1 MPFSI
6 YTVKLLGL
14 AQTLHRW
21 LGVLVGLDRENRE
34 RVAGYAEAVAAT
46 LARAANALI
55 KLEDANTGPQPEKIS
70 AKDMAQAR
78 AEAHRELGRIT
89 GYVETIVA
97 VLEQH
102 LDGRKIAGVKRRLD
116 QLDIER
122 LTVVLT
128 GDEQPVSPAP
138 KIAHSLRAG
147 RLLAAEGYF
156 RALADGLRA

>member
-6 YTVKLLGL
+6 YTIKLLGL

-34 RVAGYAEAVAAT
+34 RVADYAEAIAAT
-46 LARAANALI
+46 LARAADALMR
-55 KLEDANTGPQPEKIS
+55 LDGGGDRETL
-70 AKDMAQAR
+70 AR
-78 AEAHRELGRIT
+78 AEANRELGRIT

-122 LTVVLT
+122 LALGVTL
-128 GDEQPVSPAP
+128 DQPNPYGT
-138 KIAHSLRAG
+138 LRAD
-147 RLLAAEGYF
+147 RLLAA
-156 RALADGLRA
+156 

>member
-6 YTVKLLGL
+6 YTVRLLGL

-34 RVAGYAEAVAAT
+34 RVAGYAEAIAAT
-46 LARAANALI
+46 LARAA
-55 KLEDANTGPQPEKIS
+55 DAVMRLDDGGQREEL
-70 AKDMAQAR
+70 AR

-122 LTVVLT
+122 LALGVAL
-128 GDEQPVSPAP
+128 GQPNPYGQ
-138 KIAHSLRAG
+138 LRAD

>member
-21 LGVLVGLDRENRE
+21 LGVLCGLDRANRE
-34 RVAGYAEAVAAT
+34 RIAGYAEAIAAT
-46 LARAANALI
+46 LARAASALTR
-55 KLEDANTGPQPEKIS
+55 LDGVHADA
-70 AKDMAQAR
+70 AAR
-78 AEAHRELGRIT
+78 AAARMEAQRELGRIT

-102 LDGRKIAGVKRRLD
+102 LDGRKLAGVKRRLD
-116 QLDIER
+116 QLDVER
-122 LTVVLT
+122 FVLGVT
-128 GDEQPVSPAP
+128 GDQPSAP
-138 KIAHSLRAG
+138 GSLRAD

>member
-6 YTVKLLGL
+6 YTVKLLAL

-21 LGVLVGLDRENRE
+21 LAVLSGLDRANRG
-34 RVAGYAEAVAAT
+34 RVARYADTIAAT
-46 LARAANALI
+46 LARAADAI
-55 KLEDANTGPQPEKIS
+55 GRLEAGEPGAAAAARRE
-70 AKDMAQAR
+70 AQ
-78 AEAHRELGRIT
+78 RELGRIT

-116 QLDIER
+116 LLDVER
-122 LTVVLT
+122 LADGVAASRPGAGADT
-128 GDEQPVSPAP
+128 
-138 KIAHSLRAG
+138 G
-147 RLLAAEGYF
+147 RLAAAEGYF